1 MHKAADRIRNVAL
14 VGHRGSGKTS
24 LHEGLL
30 FQAGAINRLG
40 TVVDGTTVSDSDPD
54 EKARQMSISA
64 ALASFEWQERKVNLI
79 DTPGDSSFIA
89 DALGALRVCES
100 AVFVVNAVM
109 GVEVHTT
116 RLWSRAGEL
125 DLARLLFVN
134 MLDRERADFFRT
146 LDSLKATFGQHVVAT
161 EIPIGSE
168 HEVRGVIDL
177 VDMKAYEYGG
187 PAKDNCKQIPIP
199 DDLQA
204 QAEEYREKLMDEVS
218 ESSDALMERYL
229 EGEEISHEEIV
240 TALKDGT
247 NHGAMFPVTCGIATR
262 NLATNRLLDAIV
274 EDLPSP
280 VKHGGLDVGEVT
292 LEPVEDKEMF
302 AYVFKTRADPFA
314 GRINLFRVYQGVM
327 KQDSQVLNTRTHNKE
342 RIGQLVTFEGNKT
355 GSATDFGP
363 GDIGAVAKL
372 KETKAGDW
380 LASRDEPV
388 EMPSI
393 KLPAPVMAFA
403 VEPKSKGDEDK
414 VFTALRR
421 LQEEDPTIDL
431 HRDQQTGEQI
441 VAGLSQVHVEVIV
454 QRLKDRF
461 GAEVN
466 LKPPRVP
473 YQETIRKPAKAHG
486 RHKKQTG
493 GRGQFGDCH
502 IEIEPLN
509 DPTHPT
515 GFEFVNAI
523 KGGVIP
529 TGFIPA
535 VEKETGGRG
544 QFGDCHI
551 EIEPLE
557 PGSGFEFV
565 NAIKGGVIPTGFI
578 PAVEKGVVEAMD
590 EGVVA
595 GYPVKDVR
603 VRLYDGSYHTVDSSE
618 MAFKVAGSLAM
629 KQAMEQAAPVL
640 LEPIMLVTVSLP
652 EDSVGDVIGDLN
664 SRRGRPLGMEP
675 SGAGMSEVKAEVPMA
690 EMLSYAPDLRSI
702 TGGQGEFTME
712 FLRYEEVP
720 GHLASKVVEEAKA
733 EKEAVKA

>member
-1 MHKAADRIRNVAL
+1 MHKPADRIRNVAL

-24 LHEGLL
+24 LHEALL
-30 FQAGAINRLG
+30 FQAGAVNRLG
-40 TVVDGTTVSDSDPD
+40 SVLEGTTVSDADPD

-64 ALASFEWQERKVNLI
+64 ALTSFEWRERKVNLI
-79 DTPGDSSFIA
+79 DTPGDSSFVA

-109 GVEVHTT
+109 GVEVHTN
-116 RLWSRAGEL
+116 RLWQRAAEL
-125 DLARLLFVN
+125 DLARLVFVN

-146 LDSLKATFGQHVVAT
+146 LESLKSAFGQHVVAT

-168 HEVRGVIDL
+168 HTVSGVIDL
-177 VDMKAYEYGG
+177 VDMKAYHYEG
-187 PAKDNCKQIPIP
+187 PARENCTEIPIP
-199 DDLQA
+199 DELRA
-204 QAEEYREKLMDEVS
+204 RAEEYREKLMDEVA
-218 ESSDALMERYL
+218 ENSDALMERYL
-229 EGEEISHEEIV
+229 EGEEITHDEIV

-247 NHGAMFPVTCGIATR
+247 NHGNIFPVTCGVATH

-274 EDLPSP
+274 DDLPSP
-280 VKHGGLDVGEVT
+280 VKHGGLQVGESI
-292 LEPVEDKEMF
+292 LEPVESRDLF

-314 GRINLFRVYQGVM
+314 GRINMFRVYQGVL
-327 KQDSQVLNTRTHNKE
+327 KQDSQVLNTRTHSKE
-342 RIGQLVTFEGNKT
+342 RIGQLVTFEGSHT
-355 GSATDFGP
+355 GHATEFGP

-380 LASRDEPV
+380 LASLDEPI

-403 VEPKSKGDEDK
+403 IEPKSKGDEDK

-431 HRDQQTGEQI
+431 HRDSQTGEQI

-454 QRLKDRF
+454 ERLKSRF

-502 IEIEPLN
+502 IAIEPLE
-509 DPTHPT
+509 PGA
-515 GFEFVNAI
+515 GFEFRDEI

-529 TGFIPA
+529 
-535 VEKETGGRG
+535 
-544 QFGDCHI
+544 
-551 EIEPLE
+551 
-557 PGSGFEFV
+557 S
-565 NAIKGGVIPTGFI
+565 GFI
-578 PAVEKGVVEAMD
+578 PAVEKGVQEAMQ

-629 KQAMEQAAPVL
+629 KQALEQAGPVL
-640 LEPIMLVTVSLP
+640 LEPIMLVTVNAP
-652 EDSVGDVIGDLN
+652 EDAVGDVIGDLN

-675 SGAGMSEVKAEVPMA
+675 VGAGMTEIKAEAPMA

-720 GHLASKVVEEAKA
+720 GHLAGKVVEDARA